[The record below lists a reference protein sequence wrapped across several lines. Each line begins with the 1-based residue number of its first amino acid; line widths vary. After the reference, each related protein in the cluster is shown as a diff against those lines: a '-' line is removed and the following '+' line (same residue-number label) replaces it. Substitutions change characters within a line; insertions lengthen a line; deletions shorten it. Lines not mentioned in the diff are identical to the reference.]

1 MFHLS
6 GGDFVRNK
14 GSNISARRE
23 SKAVF
28 FVTSL
33 KAMIMACWVTK
44 SINRVN
50 PAWSAVGDSPY
61 CPLKRFLRVGMDS
74 PTEGW
79 SNETVSAI
87 SE

>member
-1 MFHLS
+1 M
-6 GGDFVRNK
+6 RNN
-14 GSNISARRE
+14 GSNIRARRE

-74 PTEGW
+74 PTEGTLIW
-79 SNETVSAI
+79 VGIKMVLKGEGFLN
-87 SE
+87 